1 MIATL
6 ALRHV
11 QHQFW
16 TGWLLAA
23 AVLLLNGCQ
32 KPNEY
37 APPPPPQVVVSNP
50 TLQPITEYAD
60 FTGRTEAA
68 ELVEIR
74 ARVEGYL
81 QSIHFK
87 PGTQVKKGDLL
98 FVIDPKPYQA
108 KLDEARAELERR
120 QAELKQADATL
131 KRKEMAFKANAVSE
145 LEVLQGRADRDV
157 AQATIQGA
165 QAAIET
171 AELNLSYT
179 KIAAPID
186 GRIGR
191 NLADVG
197 NLVGATERT
206 LLTTLVRDDPIYA
219 YFSVSERDLL
229 SYREHPSRMSSP
241 TSNNGNVPVFL
252 GLSSQS
258 EYPYEGRIDFVN
270 NRLDPST
277 GTIQVRGLFQNPEGR
292 LLPGLFARVRV
303 PIGTTE
309 QALLVPERAVGTDQ
323 RGEYLLVVNA
333 QNIVEVRIVTM
344 GPLLQDQRV
353 IRKGISA
360 EDRVIVDGIQ
370 KARPGI
376 SVVPTSAAQPADS
389 PANTQSTAQ

>member
-1 MIATL
+1 MSATL
-6 ALRHV
+6 TRRNVHPWLWA
-11 QHQFW
+11 
-16 TGWLLAA
+16 GWLLAA
-23 AVLLLNGCQ
+23 TLLLNACQ

-37 APPPPPQVVVSNP
+37 AAPPPPQVVVSKP
-50 TLQPITEYAD
+50 AQQPVTEYAE

-68 ELVEIR
+68 EFVEIR

-81 QSIHFK
+81 QSIHFQS
-87 PGTQVKKGDLL
+87 GSLVKKGALL
-98 FVIDPKPYQA
+98 FIIDPKPYQA

-131 KRKEMAFKANAVSE
+131 KRKEMALKANAVSE

-157 AQATIQGA
+157 AQAAIQGA
-165 QAAIET
+165 LAAIET

-179 KIAAPID
+179 KIHAPID

-191 NLADVG
+191 NLSDVG

-206 LLTTLVRDDPIYA
+206 LLTTIVRDDPIYT

-229 SYREHPSRMSSP
+229 AYQEHPSRMSSP
-241 TSNNGNVPVFL
+241 TSKGGNVPIFL
-252 GLSSQS
+252 GLSNQS
-258 EYPYEGRIDFVN
+258 DYPYEGHIDFVN

-277 GTIQVRGLFQNPEGR
+277 GTIQVRGLFKNGDGR
-292 LLPGLFARVRV
+292 LLSGLFARVRV

-309 QALLVPERAVGTDQ
+309 KALLVPERALGSDQ

-333 QNIVEVRIVTM
+333 QNIVEVRPVTT
-344 GPLLQDQRV
+344 GPLFQDRRV
-353 IRKGISA
+353 IRKGITA
-360 EDRVIVDGIQ
+360 EDQVIVDGVQ

-376 SVVPTSAAQPADS
+376 PVVPTPAPAAPAD
-389 PANTQSTAQ
+389 PAKTQALAQ